1 MGSKSEKAGG
11 GIPFGK
17 KAQAL
22 NLEISPTEPESTRR
36 QPQLGA

>member
-1 MGSKSEKAGG
+1 MGSEGEKAGG
-11 GIPFGK
+11 GFPFGK

-22 NLEISPTEPESTRR
+22 NLQISPTEPESTQM